1 MQRDRNTRGLNHN
14 KRTKPKRS
22 TTQKTSPEP
31 TKNHKTRHQQ
41 RTHENTS
48 TRKGPETRTRP
59 KPHKETRPRRR
70 HHLLLKS
77 GWYQYGTWVNRRLS
91 LLKRQNQFRF
101 TQKQS
106 YMVMNKLFRA
116 FDTQNPIRGWQSTR
130 DENFYQLCSS
140 FGSGLYSVLRDL
152 LPPETLKKMQEPS
165 LLEAFSAERES
176 EYHLPFLF
184 WEELR
189 RR

>member
-1 MQRDRNTRGLNHN
+1 MAGNDACYPEAHLNSPISLYQRDYINVLSDLQGCIEIDRREHLDAVL
-14 KRTKPKRS
+14 
-22 TTQKTSPEP
+22 ELC
-31 TKNHKTRHQQ
+31 
-41 RTHENTS
+41 
-48 TRKGPETRTRP
+48 
-59 KPHKETRPRRR
+59 RRR
-70 HHLLLKS
+70 NHLLLKS
-77 GWYQYGTWVNRRLS
+77 GWYQYSTWVNRRLS
-91 LLKRQNQFRF
+91 LFKRHNQFRF

-106 YMVMNKLFRA
+106 YMLMNKLFRA
-116 FDTQNPIRGWQSTR
+116 YDTKIPIRGWQSTR

-140 FGSGLYSVLRDL
+140 FGSGLHSVLRDL

-176 EYHLPFLF
+176 EYHFPFLF